1 MNSNLFEHLALN
13 ESILRA
19 LSQEGYQEP
28 TDIQREA
35 IPEALAGKD
44 LLATAQTGTGKT
56 AAFSLPMLHMLHAQP
71 PRNGRHIRALILT
84 PTREL
89 ALQID
94 ESLRTYG
101 RHLSLRSTVILG
113 GVAAQPQ
120 ISALRKI
127 PDIVVATPGRLLDL
141 HNKKHLRLDQVE
153 VLVLDEADRMLD
165 MGFVRDVRRIVAT
178 LPKKRQTLF
187 FSATMSGEIAD
198 LASAMLKDPVRIE
211 ITPAASISE
220 NIEQKV
226 LFVEQTNKRA
236 LLTNILRDKS
246 IPRAL
251 VFTRTKHRAN
261 RIAKQLATSGI
272 SADAIHSNK
281 SQGARQRALADFDR
295 GRVKVL
301 VATDI
306 VARGIDVDGISHV
319 INYELPNEPESYV
332 HRIGR
337 TARAGAVGTALSFC
351 DAEEVS
357 LLRGIEQ
364 LTKSQLTAFEDHS
377 FHSTAIAATRDTATG
392 KGGGRSNNK
401 RSSGSSAQP
410 NGRRTNSSSAQP
422 NGRRTNSS
430 STQPN
435 GRRTNSSSTQ
445 PNGRRTNGSSAQPN
459 GRHTNGDSA
468 PSGNKH
474 QQESA
479 PVSSGNKHQ
488 QESAPVSSGNKHQ
501 QESAP
506 VSGNRPQRE
515 KAPVSGNHRPQ
526 ETTPPSGN
534 REQSK
539 SANARQNETRS
550 NWGRPRQNGRPSR

>member
-1 MNSNLFEHLALN
+1 MNSNLFEHLSLN

-19 LSQEGYQEP
+19 LTQEGYQEP
-28 TDIQREA
+28 TPIQQAA
-35 IPEALAGKD
+35 IPEVLAGKD

-141 HNKKHLRLDQVE
+141 HNKRHLRLDQVE
-153 VLVLDEADRMLD
+153 TLVLDEADRMLD
-165 MGFVRDVRRIVAT
+165 MGFVRDVQRIVAT
-178 LPKKRQTLF
+178 LPEKRQTLF
-187 FSATMSGEIAD
+187 FSATMSGEIAK
-198 LASAMLKDPVRIE
+198 LASGMLKDPAKVA
-211 ITPAASISE
+211 ITPAASVSG

-226 LFVEQTNKRA
+226 LFVEQANKRA
-236 LLTNILRDKS
+236 LLTNILRDKD

-337 TARAGAVGTALSFC
+337 TARAGAIGTALSFC
-351 DAEEVS
+351 DAEEVI
-357 LLRGIEQ
+357 LLRGIER
-364 LTKSQLTAFEDHS
+364 LTKSSLTAFEDHS
-377 FHSTAIAATRDTATG
+377 FHSTTIAATRNTATG
-392 KGGGRSNNK
+392 KKTAKTNN
-401 RSSGSSAQP
+401 RSSNGSTPARNRKPGGSSPARSRRNNESSVPSRNRNQHNSPTRPSNTTRQP
-410 NGRRTNSSSAQP
+410 ETATRPSNTTRQHETATRPSNTTRQHETATRPSQRRQHETATRPSQ
-422 NGRRTNSS
+422 RRQHET
-430 STQPN
+430 
-435 GRRTNSSSTQ
+435 
-445 PNGRRTNGSSAQPN
+445 A
-459 GRHTNGDSA
+459 HA
-468 PSGNKH
+468 
-474 QQESA
+474 
-479 PVSSGNKHQ
+479 
-488 QESAPVSSGNKHQ
+488 
-501 QESAP
+501 
-506 VSGNRPQRE
+506 SGNRRQPE
-515 KAPVSGNHRPQ
+515 S
-526 ETTPPSGN
+526 EPPSGN
-534 REQSK
+534 REQSG
-539 SANARQNETRS
+539 ADNARHSGSKS
-550 NWGRPRQNGRPSR
+550 NWGRPRKPGRTSR